1 MRTAHR
7 LVALLS
13 LAALGCTASSVS
25 ITPVG
30 DDVPADLAINYH
42 FGAIHR
48 LGMWYHADGE
58 LSGEQV
64 GKHFADLMLR
74 SLRP

>member
-1 MRTAHR
+1 
-7 LVALLS
+7 V
-13 LAALGCTASSVS
+13 
-25 ITPVG
+25 
-30 DDVPADLAINYH
+30 INYH

-64 GKHFADLMLR
+64 GTHFADLMLR